1 MRRCKKNLIDKN
13 KCDVVR
19 NQILWN
25 ASVLVQGLQFIESR
39 ERVSSKDCRV
49 NGDSVNGLIHSLG
62 FTSFGVDD
70 LMSDDKRVTSIL
82 KWFEENCQKDDANM
96 LFPHDGRI

>member
-1 MRRCKKNLIDKN
+1 
-13 KCDVVR
+13 VVR

-25 ASVLVQGLQFIESR
+25 ASIFVQGLQFIESR
-39 ERVSSKDCRV
+39 ERFSPKDCRV
-49 NGDSVNGLIHSLG
+49 NGDSINGLNHSLG

-70 LMSDDKRVTSIL
+70 LMSDNKRVTSIL

-96 LFPHDGRI
+96 FFPNVGRI